1 MLFFKKLNHQM
12 LSDSFG
18 RIHNYLRISVTDAC
32 NLGCLYCMPDGE
44 NHITSKNN
52 LMSAEEIEKI
62 ASVFVSLGVNKIRL
76 TGGEPLFRKDIKTI
90 IHKLSGLP
98 ADLSISTNAF
108 FAEKYIEDFIK
119 ADIKSVNVSLDS
131 LKKEEFNFLTRRDH
145 FSKILSNIYLLL
157 ENGLNVKVNIVVM
170 KGINDNSIN
179 DFIEWTKDHQLE
191 VRFIEFMPFD
201 RNHWNIEKVFSYRE
215 ILELVETKYCFHKI
229 QDSFNDTSRK
239 YRADGHRGTFG
250 IISTITDPFCTGC
263 NRLRLTSDGKL
274 KNCLFSADET
284 DLLTSL
290 RNGIDIIPLIHSTL
304 NMKREERG
312 GQFGK
317 ENFINRSMVS
327 IGG

>member
-1 MLFFKKLNHQM
+1 M

-44 NHITSKNN
+44 NHTTSKNY
-52 LMSAEEIEKI
+52 LMTVNEIEKI
-62 ASVFVSLGVNKIRL
+62 ASVFVSLGINKIRI
-76 TGGEPLFRKDIKTI
+76 TGGEPLFRKDIREI
-90 IHKLSGLP
+90 IYKLSELP
-98 ADLSISTNAF
+98 AELSISTNAF
-108 FAEKYIEDFIK
+108 FADKFIDVFK
-119 ADIKSVNVSLDS
+119 EADIKSVNVSLDS
-131 LKKEEFNFLTRRDH
+131 LKKEEFNFLTKRDH

-157 ENGLNVKVNIVVM
+157 ENGLNVKVNIVLM
-170 KGINDNSIN
+170 KGINDGSVL
-179 DFIEWTKDHQLE
+179 DFVEWTKDHQLE

-201 RNHWNIEKVFSYRE
+201 RNHWNIEKVISYKD
-215 ILELVETKYCFHKI
+215 ILAQIETKFSFHKI

-250 IISTITDPFCTGC
+250 IISTITDPFCSGC

-284 DLLTSL
+284 DLLTPF
-290 RNGIDIIPLIHSTL
+290 RNGVDVIPLIQHSL
-304 NMKREERG
+304 KGKKEERG
-312 GQFGK
+312 GQF
-317 ENFINRSMVS
+317 ETDNFINRSMVS